1 MSKNGKIECGNE
13 DQKDIQWFKNYEK
26 RSRTKHLE
34 NLKNKDILD
43 YIKDIEQNCRLE
55 VSSGDE
61 DYAGTKRSSNCSVRY
76 SGTRFKSLK
85 KIKSRVKSKKN
96 KNVAALERKIK
107 RSSSHNTMDAC
118 NYCCP
123 SQKSHFCSNPDL
135 TVHENSRKYLNTA
148 AKKSTYRYLKPSSK
162 GNSYKY
168 RESSPRFYGS
178 YSRMG
183 HKMWPAVTEMTS
195 LEVIKDSRSQ
205 DVIPKSK
212 INGSRIID
220 RKSAKIRTFK
230 SLRRKKSDKSIYS
243 NIVPSHKK
251 TKERNYVN
259 EQKVDTRTKQLNE
272 ESDVSDFVNQQSL
285 NQFYSGRSTACKTAA
300 LSYQAPL
307 QNGSYRERYISG
319 YHYPVKR
326 SRQPTSWGLSS
337 RSNRLKGVPEMGSL
351 PQRRT
356 LRRENEVGSP
366 LKASSSITGVLID
379 RNYRRARESKY
390 KNNTDRRRREPGVLG
405 ERGSS
410 CYRRPSFLRE
420 SEKLCEM
427 VRTSENKQWLGCC
440 CEDAEQ
446 DETVDCSRY
455 CRCPENVN
463 DSAWRNYRPQYES
476 TRRLSSNGT
485 SKRINYEREKTLR
498 EMLSK
503 SVQSRNTNRRE
514 FDFNLSTK
522 GDLRHETVYD
532 DFAFDRSETIS
543 DDVSRNDCGDKIESE
558 ELKPHVSFPDD
569 SAYQAPYGE
578 SNKLTREYKLSND
591 LKNSREEAI
600 ETKMLRKKATRRYP
614 SGKELS
620 FETRRTPRKVASGNY
635 SRLRHD
641 AAESTCECKEP
652 FHDPPAAC
660 LTGSCTCIGNN
671 ENAERSDN
679 DSPRRIST
687 VYCCCSSSSLY
698 DETDPVKKLESFC
711 EKVKAVNQ
719 NVLRKTSRS
728 AFSNA
733 ARTNAQRYSYGGSDE
748 QNRSEISTTRVSR
761 SIERE
766 WLTDP
771 TRLRLGKPNHS
782 RGKTSLER
790 ILIYP
795 PRGEVGPP
803 LTLYKQASNINC
815 QVKGDV
821 NTGFRYSVTYVQKFV
836 SPSWMPSLSPQV
848 LSSETDEECGC
859 SADYG

>member
-1 MSKNGKIECGNE
+1 MSKNGKIECGNK

-61 DYAGTKRSSNCSVRY
+61 DYAGTKRSSNCSV
-76 SGTRFKSLK
+76 
-85 KIKSRVKSKKN
+85 
-96 KNVAALERKIK
+96 
-107 RSSSHNTMDAC
+107 
-118 NYCCP
+118 
-123 SQKSHFCSNPDL
+123 SNPDL

-205 DVIPKSK
+205 DVIPKSR

-220 RKSAKIRTFK
+220 RKSAKI
-230 SLRRKKSDKSIYS
+230 L
-243 NIVPSHKK
+243 
-251 TKERNYVN
+251 
-259 EQKVDTRTKQLNE
+259 
-272 ESDVSDFVNQQSL
+272 
-285 NQFYSGRSTACKTAA
+285 
-300 LSYQAPL
+300 
-307 QNGSYRERYISG
+307 
-319 YHYPVKR
+319 
-326 SRQPTSWGLSS
+326 
-337 RSNRLKGVPEMGSL
+337 
-351 PQRRT
+351 
-356 LRRENEVGSP
+356 
-366 LKASSSITGVLID
+366 
-379 RNYRRARESKY
+379 
-390 KNNTDRRRREPGVLG
+390 
-405 ERGSS
+405 
-410 CYRRPSFLRE
+410 
-420 SEKLCEM
+420 
-427 VRTSENKQWLGCC
+427 
-440 CEDAEQ
+440 
-446 DETVDCSRY
+446 
-455 CRCPENVN
+455 
-463 DSAWRNYRPQYES
+463 
-476 TRRLSSNGT
+476 
-485 SKRINYEREKTLR
+485 
-498 EMLSK
+498 
-503 SVQSRNTNRRE
+503 QSRNTDRRE

-543 DDVSRNDCGDKIESE
+543 DDVSRNDCGDKIELE

-569 SAYQAPYGE
+569 SAYQAPHGE

-671 ENAERSDN
+671 GNAERSDN

-771 TRLRLGKPNHS
+771 TRLRLGKPKHS

-803 LTLYKQASNINC
+803 LTLYKQSSNINC